1 MCFFRLV
8 LALSLLTL
16 SHSFS
21 YSQTP
26 QLVNYQA
33 VARDAESGEE
43 LANQAIYLIAKV
55 RASNPNGAIVYQEEH
70 AEIATN
76 QFGLFSIFIG
86 GGFAQEGSFDEIDW
100 GANPYWLEIDID
112 AGSGLETI
120 GSMQFVSVPYALH
133 AGTATVA
140 ETADNVDDAD
150 ADPTNEQISAV
161 SFDSA
166 SATLTIQES
175 GIEFETDLSDL
186 IDDADSDPTNERISS
201 VIFSTSDHTMDITE
215 AGTTFSTNLSGLIND
230 ADADPQNELIEENG
244 LTLINETM
252 LSITE
257 GGVNHQLDL
266 SDLEDDDD
274 WTVEDDGVMHNANSG
289 RVGVGTT
296 SPQSNFQVNGSVGYG
311 ISIIESA
318 IVPTSYTV
326 LDTDHIIVCK
336 TSLLGIGTVTLEM
349 PDPTTCVGRIISIR
363 RTGPF
368 PIVADV
374 EIDFGGYS
382 VDFIDQLVELDEL
395 NPQSATYLSLG
406 ADGWTE
412 ISSND

>member
-1 MCFFRLV
+1 MCFIRLI
-8 LALSLLTL
+8 AAFSLVVL
-16 SHSFS
+16 SHTFAFCQS
-21 YSQTP
+21 P
-26 QLVNYQA
+26 QMVNYQA

-55 RASNPNGAIVYQEEH
+55 RSSSPSGDIVYQEEH

-86 GGFAQEGSFDEIDW
+86 GGQPQQGTFDQIDW
-100 GANPYWLEIDID
+100 GASPYWLEIDID
-112 AGSGLETI
+112 AGDGLETI
-120 GSMQFVSVPYALH
+120 GTMQFVSVPYALH

-150 ADPTNEQISAV
+150 ADPTNEQINSVA
-161 SFDSA
+161 FDSA
-166 SATLTIQES
+166 NATLTIQES
-175 GIEFETDLSDL
+175 GVDFETDLSGL
-186 IDDADSDPTNERISS
+186 IDDADADPTNERISS
-201 VIFSTSDHTMDITE
+201 VIFSPSEYTMNITE
-215 AGTTFSTNLSGLIND
+215 SGTTFSTDLSTLLED
-230 ADADPQNELIEENG
+230 DDADPENELIEVDG
-244 LTLINETM
+244 LSLINETT

-274 WTVEDDGVMHNANSG
+274 WTVEDDGTMHNANGG
-289 RVGVGTT
+289 RVGVGTN
-296 SPQSNFQVNGSVGYG
+296 SPQSDFQVNGSVGYG
-311 ISIIESA
+311 ITIIESGLFA
-318 IVPTSYTV
+318 SSYDV
-326 LDTDHIIVCK
+326 LETDHIIVCK
-336 TSLLGIGTVTLEM
+336 TSILGVGTVTIQM
-349 PDPTTCVGRIISIR
+349 PDPTTCIGRIIRIR

-374 EIDFGGYS
+374 EVDFGGFD
-382 VDFIDQLVELDEL
+382 VDFVDQVVELDEL
-395 NPQSATYLSLG
+395 NPQSASYMSLG